1 MLCRPGRHLL
11 TWRPLS
17 LAYARWEARLFS
29 EPGAAPSAGDT
40 EENTTESSLV
50 TKGARV
56 YRRTRAEHWRR
67 FEWGIGSR
75 FRMLGKNRFMPVHAP
90 HPMNSVVR
98 DDYYDSDNPSI
109 VWNEL
114 REGWEVFWYENQKL
128 TARPFPVKKYG
139 LERAKVEAFQF
150 FQELEEAGRLG
161 QRPKIEAPQEG
172 VFFDQRMQCWV
183 SLFWRDGRPQSRCF
197 SATKYGFEGS
207 KMLAMAKQ
215 RDPVNG
221 VLAVQ
226 GGAGTPIILKEKGK
240 PSYVNRMNS
249 GMRGPTGLK
258 YK

>member
-1 MLCRPGRHLL
+1 
-11 TWRPLS
+11 
-17 LAYARWEARLFS
+17 
-29 EPGAAPSAGDT
+29 
-40 EENTTESSLV
+40 
-50 TKGARV
+50 
-56 YRRTRAEHWRR
+56 
-67 FEWGIGSR
+67 
-75 FRMLGKNRFMPVHAP
+75 MLGKNRFMPVHAP

-139 LERAKVEAFQF
+139 LERAKVEVLRPKEAGAFQF

-172 VFFDQRMQCWV
+172 AAWSAGQEKV

-215 RDPVNG
+215 HLGRAMVC
-221 VLAVQ
+221 V
-226 GGAGTPIILKEKGK
+226 
-240 PSYVNRMNS
+240 
-249 GMRGPTGLK
+249 
-258 YK
+258 

>member
-1 MLCRPGRHLL
+1 MLRRG
-11 TWRPLS
+11 S
-17 LAYARWEARLFS
+17 LARWAWTRPNLLALSRSVVNAETPS
-29 EPGAAPSAGDT
+29 PEEPQEPPSDA
-40 EENTTESSLV
+40 LV
-50 TKGARV
+50 TRGVRV
-56 YRRTRAEHWRR
+56 YRRRRAEHWRT
-67 FEWGIGSR
+67 FQWGIGSR
-75 FRMLGKNRFMPVHAP
+75 FRMQGKNRFTPVHKP

-98 DDYYDSDNPSI
+98 DNYYDSDNPRI

-128 TARPFPVKKYG
+128 TAKPFPVKKYG

-150 FQELEEAGRLG
+150 YSELEAAGKTGPQKR
-161 QRPKIEAPQEG
+161 IEPPQEG
-172 VFFDQRMQCWV
+172 VFYDRRMQGWV

-215 RDPVNG
+215 SDPVNG
-221 VLAVQ
+221 VLPVQ

-240 PSYVNRMNS
+240 TSYENKYK
-249 GMRGPTGLK
+249 GGPTGLK